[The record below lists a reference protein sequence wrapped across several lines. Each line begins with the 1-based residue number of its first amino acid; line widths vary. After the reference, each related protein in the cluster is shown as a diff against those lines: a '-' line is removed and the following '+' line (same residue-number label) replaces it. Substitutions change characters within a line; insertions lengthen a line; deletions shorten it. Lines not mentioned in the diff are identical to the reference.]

1 MASTEVINAL
11 NNLQKELDR
20 LEPALQH
27 IEATIKVTNLVKEI
41 PNKHLEFVTL
51 LNELDKSLKSDLV
64 KYFRDEVQIIK
75 NSNSAVADNIGNLL
89 NRLNEHVDKIA
100 GLNNQIESFHNRI
113 EKINFP
119 ERLDKVDATVSG
131 INIGLQNLQTVLLG
145 ISNSTQELRKELI
158 TSIGKRFD
166 SLDNQVEVNR
176 KENASKLL
184 LVIILAAFS
193 SIISAATLIIML
205 LVK

>member
-51 LNELDKSLKSDLV
+51 LNELDKSLKGDLV
-64 KYFRDEVQIIK
+64 KYFRDEVEIIK

-100 GLNNQIESFHNRI
+100 GLNNQIESFHNRV

-145 ISNSTQELRKELI
+145 ISTSTQELRKELI
-158 TSIGKRFD
+158 ASIEKRFD
-166 SLDNQVEVNR
+166 SLDKKIEANQNTNS
-176 KENASKLL
+176 KKLL
-184 LVIILAAFS
+184 LITIVVIVS
-193 SIISAATLIIML
+193 SITAVATLVVL
-205 LVK
+205 LTK

>member
-51 LNELDKSLKSDLV
+51 LNELDKSLKGDLV
-64 KYFRDEVQIIK
+64 KYFRDEVEIIK

-89 NRLNEHVDKIA
+89 NRLNAHVDKIA
-100 GLNNQIESFHNRI
+100 GLNNQIESFHNRV

-145 ISNSTQELRKELI
+145 ISTGTQELRKELI
-158 TSIGKRFD
+158 ASIEKRFD
-166 SLDNQVEVNR
+166 SLDKKIEANQ
-176 KENASKLL
+176 NANSKKLL
-184 LVIILAAFS
+184 LITIVVIVS
-193 SIISAATLIIML
+193 SIIAAATLAVL
-205 LVK
+205 LTK